1 MPALW
6 LERAKH
12 IHHSLLL
19 SYCRDKVVETTWEL
33 HTPIVINSWHHLT
46 LRRACIDSEP
56 VMLKTYCG
64 SGQQPERHIPLGSHH
79 SQSNICCFSERGDM
93 HLGWTVVGWVQ
104 YKIPASECHMH
115 VPSRLCH
122 DGNEML
128 LLVFCCTLSKPQYLH
143 VFTIMSTTPL
153 RKRKNLNNF
162 RLLSF
167 LLWPTSHMGC
177 WQWFIQCSST
187 QSCQIR
193 LGSVKEKYRT
203 SSLDWWQHRLQ
214 GHSWCKWKC
223 NVGYI

>member
-79 SQSNICCFSERGDM
+79 SQSNIF
-93 HLGWTVVGWVQ
+93 
-104 YKIPASECHMH
+104 
-115 VPSRLCH
+115 
-122 DGNEML
+122 L
-128 LLVFCCTLSKPQYLH
+128 LLWEGRHAPGMDCSWMGAIQNSCFW
-143 VFTIMSTTPL
+143 MSHACSLNTVPWWKWNATPG
-153 RKRKNLNNF
+153 
-162 RLLSF
+162 F
-167 LLWPTSHMGC
+167 LLHSLKTTVPACVHNNVDYS
-177 WQWFIQCSST
+177 IAE
-187 QSCQIR
+187 
-193 LGSVKEKYRT
+193 EK
-203 SSLDWWQHRLQ
+203 
-214 GHSWCKWKC
+214 KP
-223 NVGYI
+223 